1 VVTSGK
7 GTPVG
12 VLNLI
17 GRVFLGSYDCPFRA
31 ADAALKELRERGA
44 RVVIVDMHGE
54 ATSEK
59 VAMGWYLDGR
69 VAAVL
74 GSHTHVQTADERVLP
89 KGTAY
94 QTDVGMCGPRDSI
107 IGMRR
112 DEVLH
117 RFLTQMPVRFEVA
130 KGDLLLQ
137 GALVEV
143 DEETGRA
150 KTIERIQELH
160 EPC

>member
-1 VVTSGK
+1 
-7 GTPVG
+7 
-12 VLNLI
+12 
-17 GRVFLGSYDCPFRA
+17 
-31 ADAALKELRERGA
+31 
-44 RVVIVDMHGE
+44 
-54 ATSEK
+54 
-59 VAMGWYLDGR
+59 
-69 VAAVL
+69 
-74 GSHTHVQTADERVLP
+74 
-89 KGTAY
+89 
-94 QTDVGMCGPRDSI
+94 
-107 IGMRR
+107 MRR